1 MAVMVSARWLGATH
15 ASQLSSC
22 VRVLSSPES
31 NELEYRV
38 ASQAKSPWR
47 AVCVRAI
54 AAFIVS
60 LAVLAHT
67 VGPAHAIEN
76 LRKYAGIV
84 VDAKSGK
91 VLYEEAAD
99 SRRYP
104 ASVAKVMTLY
114 VLFQELSA
122 GNLKLSTKMTVSK
135 HAAAAV
141 PTKLGLR
148 AGSTITVE
156 DAIKSLVTLSA
167 NDMARVIAEHIS
179 GSEEKFAERMTA
191 TARALGM
198 RNTTYRNASG
208 LPDGGQ
214 ITTVRDQAILGI
226 AVYQHFSNYYEF
238 FQTKSFSYGRSTY
251 GNHNRVLGYMG
262 AVDGIKTGYINAAGS
277 NLLTAARKDNRHIVV
292 VAFGFNSAGSRD
304 QKVRELVANYLPK
317 GRQGNYLQTAMI
329 PQPGRQGS
337 ANVQVAVAQPTQPI
351 FVSPMPLPGF
361 RLAQLVAA
369 NGAQAQP
376 QAMPVAIQPPV
387 TVASTAPV
395 PAPMPADL
403 GLQPAVQAANTLAAP
418 SQAPQPAYPSQDVIG
433 AWLSETYSLGAP
445 PTALG
450 QTPASAPLL
459 PPGNVEQG
467 GSQPV
472 DLLTS
477 GSIGAVA
484 EAAAPAGGWIVQIGA
499 APTEANAR
507 GLLTDAAGKVA
518 NLGDFRSYVERF
530 EKNGQTFFR
539 ARFVGFGDRDDA
551 TNMCNALK
559 QQNLSCLAMQG

>member
-1 MAVMVSARWLGATH
+1 MT
-15 ASQLSSC
+15 
-22 VRVLSSPES
+22 
-31 NELEYRV
+31 
-38 ASQAKSPWR
+38 SQAKTPWR
-47 AVCVRAI
+47 VVFTRAF
-54 AAFIVS
+54 AA
-60 LAVLAHT
+60 LAVALAVTVHT
-67 VGPAHAIEN
+67 AAPAQAIEN

-84 VDAKSGK
+84 VDAKSNQ
-91 VLYEEAAD
+91 VLYEQNAD
-99 SRRYP
+99 SKRYP

-148 AGSTITVE
+148 AGATITVE

-179 GSEEKFAERMTA
+179 GTESKFAERMTA
-191 TARALGM
+191 TARAMGM

-214 ITTVRDQAILGI
+214 TTTVRDQAILGI
-226 AVYQHFSNYYEF
+226 AIYQHFPSYYEF
-238 FQTKSFSYGRSTY
+238 FQTRSFSYGRKTY

-277 NLLTAARKDNRHIVV
+277 NLLTAARKDGRHIVI
-292 VAFGFNSAGSRD
+292 VAFGFNSAASRD
-304 QKVRELVANYLPK
+304 QKVRELVASYLPK
-317 GRQGNYLQTAMI
+317 SRSGNYVAQVPI
-329 PQPGRQGS
+329 PGRQG
-337 ANVQVAVAQPTQPI
+337 NVQVAVAQSPSAGP
-351 FVSPMPLPGF
+351 VHVMPMPLPGF

-376 QAMPVAIQPPV
+376 APVQPMPDVV
-387 TVASTAPV
+387 VASTAPQ
-395 PAPMPADL
+395 PAPVPADL
-403 GLQPAVQAANTLAAP
+403 GLQPAVQAANILAAP

-433 AWLSETYSLGAP
+433 AWLSESYNLGAP
-445 PTALG
+445 PSALG
-450 QTPASAPLL
+450 QTAPSAPLGFQ
-459 PPGNVEQG
+459 PPPANVG
-467 GSQPV
+467 TGDGQPV

-477 GSIGAVA
+477 GSVQTASTDAV
-484 EAAAPAGGWIVQIGA
+484 PGGWVVQIGA
-499 APTEANAR
+499 GPSEDSAR
-507 GLLTDAAGKVA
+507 AMLSDAAGKVG

-530 EKNGQTFFR
+530 DKNGQTFFR

-551 TNMCNALK
+551 TAMCNQLK
-559 QQNLSCLAMQG
+559 QQDLSCLAMQS